1 MGKNNR
7 KRHLSRQNCDE
18 CQYIGEGD
26 YACMKDVPKIVF
38 IEFGTPTED
47 YMWCRKEK

>member
-1 MGKNNR
+1 MSKKNR
-7 KRHLSRQNCDE
+7 KHSSSCQNCDE

-26 YACMKDVPKIVF
+26 YACMKDVPKIVLT
-38 IEFGTPTED
+38 EFGIPTGD